1 MTRLRVF
8 VSRIF
13 EFVLRRRRDD
23 RFSEEIQAHLELL
36 AAEHMRRGLGADEAR
51 LAARR
56 EFGGV
61 DQLREEYRDQRGLP
75 RFDTFLQ
82 DLRLAVR
89 LLWRNPGFAAA
100 AVGVLGL
107 GIGVNN
113 MIFTIVNAHTIRGL
127 PMREPGRV
135 VYLTTRDDRTPNLG
149 VSFLDFTDWQA
160 GAQSFEALAAYN
172 NEPVVVSGDG
182 RAPDTFSGTFVSANA
197 FALVGTRPMLGRD
210 FTPSDDAPGAAAV
223 IVLGTGL
230 WESRYGRDP
239 GVLGRSIVANGAPAV
254 IVGVMPERSGFPST
268 AQIWL
273 PLSQFPGLRE
283 EPRDARTLHVMGR
296 VRAGIEVSQAGAEIE
311 AIAAQ
316 LASAH
321 PATNTQTRARVV
333 PINEQYLGAL
343 NNPAWI
349 AFMAVGMIV
358 VLISCANAANLML
371 ARSIS
376 RSREIAIRRALG
388 ASRLRV
394 VRQLCVEGVTLAVLS
409 GIVGLGLA
417 VVGVRLFGAG
427 IPAGELPYWI
437 EYSSDARVLAA
448 LVAVSAATVLLF
460 ALVPAI
466 HGSRPDLNV
475 VLKEGGRNSAG
486 FRGRRW
492 TTAFL
497 AAEFGLSV
505 LLLAHFVANVR
516 ATAPALPSDVALRTS
531 QILTAEIALPAAV
544 YDTPERRAGFYAA
557 LAERLGAVSSISS
570 ASVAS
575 ALPLLGGE
583 PRRLDIMDRP
593 VRDKKEQQTAWTV
606 AVGPR
611 YFATLGLPLVRG
623 RDFTAED
630 GASGRPF
637 VIVNERFVERF
648 SADRDPIGQRIA
660 VSEAGATTPP
670 VWLTIAGIAPSVRQR
685 PGADADAIV
694 YLPLRSIAAANAVL
708 IVRSEMRTD
717 ALAELLRTE
726 MEGLDRNLPLDRM
739 RTMAQVIRDAEWV
752 GRASRNLSRVLT
764 LIAVLLA
771 ALGLYAVTSYAVSQQ
786 TQEIGLRLA
795 LGAGTRQVVWFI
807 GKRVT
812 VQLATGLAAG
822 IACTRVWDW
831 MFSTGRADVTAANL
845 LSLLAVA
852 AILTA
857 IAVVA
862 CFVPVRRATRLD
874 PVAAI
879 RHE

>member
-1 MTRLRVF
+1 MK
-8 VSRIF
+8 
-13 EFVLRRRRDD
+13 
-23 RFSEEIQAHLELL
+23 A
-36 AAEHMRRGLGADEAR
+36 
-51 LAARR
+51 
-56 EFGGV
+56 
-61 DQLREEYRDQRGLP
+61 EYRDQRGLP
-75 RFDTFLQ
+75 RLDTLLQ
-82 DLRLAVR
+82 DVRLAVK
-89 LLWRNPGFAAA
+89 LLWREPGFAVA

-113 MIFTIVNAHTIRGL
+113 MLFTIVNAHTIRGL

-135 VYLTTRDDRTPNLG
+135 VYLTTRDDRSPNLG

-160 GAQSFEALAAYN
+160 GTRNFEALAAYN

-182 RAPDTFSGTFVSANA
+182 LPPDTFPGTFVSANA

-268 AQIWL
+268 AQIWM
-273 PLSQFPGLRE
+273 PLSQVPGLRE
-283 EPRDARTLHVMGR
+283 QPRDARTLHVMGR
-296 VRAGIEVSQAGAEIE
+296 VRDGIEVSQAGAEIE
-311 AIAAQ
+311 AIVAQ
-316 LASAH
+316 LAAAH
-321 PATNTQTRARVV
+321 PATNKQTRARVV

-371 ARSIS
+371 GRSIS

-394 VRQLCVEGVTLAVLS
+394 VRQLCVEGATLAALS
-409 GIVGLGLA
+409 GTVGLGLA
-417 VVGVRLFGAG
+417 VVGVRLFSAG

-448 LVAVSAATVLLF
+448 LVAVSAATVFLF

-466 HGSRPDLNV
+466 HGSSPDLNI
-475 VLKEGGRNSAG
+475 VLKAGGRASAG
-486 FRGRRW
+486 LRGRRW

-497 AAEFGLSV
+497 AAEFGLAV
-505 LLLAHFVANVR
+505 LLLAHFVANFR
-516 ATAPALPSDVALRTS
+516 ATAPALPSDVALQTTE
-531 QILTAEIALPAAV
+531 ILTAEIALPPAV
-544 YDTPERRAGFYAA
+544 YDTPERRAAFYAA
-557 LAERLGAVSSISS
+557 LGERLDAVTSI
-570 ASVAS
+570 AAGSVAS

-583 PRRLDIMDRP
+583 PRRLEIMDRP
-593 VRDKKEQQTAWTV
+593 LPDKEQQTAWTV

-623 RDFTAED
+623 RDFTAAD
-630 GASGRPF
+630 GTPGRPYA
-637 VIVNERFVERF
+637 IVNERFVERF
-648 SADRDPIGQRIA
+648 FADRDPIGQRIA
-660 VSEAGATTPP
+660 VSEDGTTAPP
-670 VWLTIAGIAPSVRQR
+670 VWWTITGVAPSVRQR
-685 PGADADAIV
+685 PTADADPVV
-694 YLPLRSIAAANAVL
+694 YLPLRSMPAANAVL
-708 IVRSEMRTD
+708 IVRSALRTD

-726 MEGLDRNLPLDRM
+726 TGGLDRNLPLNRM
-739 RTMAQVIRDAEWV
+739 RTMAQVIRDAGWV
-752 GRASRNLSRVLT
+752 GRVSRNLARVLT
-764 LIAVLLA
+764 FIAVLLA

-786 TQEIGLRLA
+786 TQEIGLRMA

-807 GKRVT
+807 AKRVA
-812 VQLATGLAAG
+812 VQLLAGLGAG

-831 MFSTGRADVTAANL
+831 MFSSGRANVTAANL

-857 IAVVA
+857 IAVIA